1 MGITEREL
9 TELPRYRES
18 DAFDDTDRLV
28 LDLAVAMSSTPAE
41 VPDELREAL
50 LRVFTRGQLVE
61 IAAVVAWENH
71 RARLNRALGVR
82 PAGFSDGA
90 VCALPEHHAA
100 RRPDDR
106 AEPAAG

>member
-1 MGITEREL
+1 M
-9 TELPRYRES
+9 
-18 DAFDDTDRLV
+18 

-50 LRVFTRGQLVE
+50 LGVFTPGQLTE
-61 IAAVVAWENH
+61 IVAVVAWENY

-90 VCALPEHHAA
+90 VCALPERHPAA
-100 RRPDDR
+100 AGQDR
-106 AEPAAG
+106 AESAAG